1 MLQAAADVHS
11 RSKRSQAVKQWD
23 LRTRTTILLLPPLSI
38 TTMPTSRA
46 GGGVE
51 MGCCVAADAAA
62 VSLST
67 SCPPVPADVHL
78 ATHATRPNIFLD
90 LPQGPQGG
98 HIDIFSP
105 NRECKQPRRQV
116 PPQDTISRRMV
127 PLGVPYRRRDG
138 TELHVLAAPFYRDK
152 IQNISIKCDELP
164 LSFLAAYRCNLATKG
179 GVIDAASFPRAGEV
193 SSLGRSSCFRRA
205 GLSQEVVGRCDVH
218 ERAEVTHSID
228 HHASQR
234 QINQT

>member
-1 MLQAAADVHS
+1 
-11 RSKRSQAVKQWD
+11 
-23 LRTRTTILLLPPLSI
+23 
-38 TTMPTSRA
+38 
-46 GGGVE
+46 
-51 MGCCVAADAAA
+51 MGCCVAAA

-67 SCPPVPADVHL
+67 SCPLVPVDVHL

-164 LSFLAAYRCNLATKG
+164 LSFLAAYRGNLATKG
-179 GVIDAASFPRAGEV
+179 GVTDAVSFPRACKV
-193 SSLGRSSCFRRA
+193 SSLGRSLCIRRA
-205 GLSQEVVGRCDVH
+205 GLSQEVVGRCDK
-218 ERAEVTHSID
+218 R
-228 HHASQR
+228 R
-234 QINQT
+234 QNAIVGTTVM